1 MNFSTLHQ
9 IRHRNPFQPHA
20 IVEREHFYVKQ
31 AEKIEEYRNGRKP
44 QEIPVGN
51 EQMIYHGD
59 ERRQHDSNH
68 GQFFYKFLLN
78 GQQNIVSCGFSSGKP
93 PKTYMFIAYLPSSP
107 EFHRLKSDSPGLHE
121 TPYNLQDC
129 VSCPAIRISTFPA
142 NDVEIIRA
150 CRPWPEILPPLP
162 GKVAWLTFLQ

>member
-1 MNFSTLHQ
+1 MSYHKSVEHQQHGTDNEFQHLAHQ

-78 GQQNIVSCGFSSGKP
+78 GQQKHSIVRFFIRKAAKNIFG
-93 PKTYMFIAYLPSSP
+93 SSP
-107 EFHRLKSDSPGLHE
+107 ASLLSEFHTD
-121 TPYNLQDC
+121 
-129 VSCPAIRISTFPA
+129 
-142 NDVEIIRA
+142 
-150 CRPWPEILPPLP
+150 
-162 GKVAWLTFLQ
+162 